1 MQSADFISNRLQFFK
16 IREMCIYC
24 VEACN
29 HEAVILVNI
38 LESEVKTIFSGLFPS
53 VPTCH
58 GDSRHHHLP
67 ANSADAAV

>member
-16 IREMCIYC
+16 IKLSFVWRL
-24 VEACN
+24 
-29 HEAVILVNI
+29 VILVNI
-38 LESEVKTIFSGLFPS
+38 WESEVKTILSGLFSS

>member
-1 MQSADFISNRLQFFK
+1 MQGWDFISNRLQFVKFTG
-16 IREMCIYC
+16 RYIYC

-29 HEAVILVNI
+29 RDAVILVNI
-38 LESEVKTIFSGLFPS
+38 WESEVKMTLSGLFPS

-58 GDSRHHHLP
+58 GDSCHHHLP